1 VTTAPVP
8 TAAPRT
14 AQEGLTMTAHAATAG
29 APDDLSSGVF
39 LHPDWFESGWIFVL
53 PKHQSFLL
61 ALFLSTAVRRGL
73 TGTLQEVAGQVGAD
87 GLLDRLGGSLDAPV
101 RWLEPDE
108 LDGLGEDGED
118 PTEEEARIRAEA
130 EASRVACEEALRA
143 AGLPLPTTVRGLA
156 ETMTAL
162 GIASRQDGVWV
173 MPERLPLPE
182 DVLTLPDDLRA
193 RLGAL
198 RHDQAVAPAE
208 RALVAH
214 LTDGLGH
221 PAEVFTS
228 IDRLARAL
236 DLTED
241 KVRGGLQRLVDAGD
255 ARLERGLPRVGTA
268 PGDLASHERFHLVPD
283 WDHFHA
289 HRVLVHRV

>member
-1 VTTAPVP
+1 
-8 TAAPRT
+8 
-14 AQEGLTMTAHAATAG
+14 MTAHAATAG
-29 APDDLSSGVF
+29 ATEDLSSAVF
-39 LHPDWFESGWIFVL
+39 MHPDWFESGWNFVL

-73 TGTLQEVAGQVGAD
+73 SGTLEEVAEEVGAD

-101 RWLEPDE
+101 RWMEP
-108 LDGLGEDGED
+108 DGLGEDGED
-118 PTEEEARIRAEA
+118 AAQEEAAIRAEA
-130 EASRVACEEALRA
+130 EASRAACEEALRA

-162 GIASRQDGVWV
+162 GIASRQDGIWV

-182 DVLTLPDDLRA
+182 DVLTLPDGLRA
-193 RLGAL
+193 RLREL
-198 RHDQAVAPAE
+198 RHVQAVAPAE
-208 RALVAH
+208 QALVAH

-236 DLTED
+236 GLTED
-241 KVRGGLQRLVDAGD
+241 ETRGGLQRLVDTGD
-255 ARLERGLPRVGTA
+255 VRLERGLPRVGTT

-289 HRVLVHRV
+289 HRVFVHRA